1 MFTRPALRRTHE
13 NYSLG
18 CFFALMK
25 FWSFT
30 CRKKVSMRVV
40 FLLNSSRCKYKGSYG
55 NDKNNDEEF
64 VGGKEIWGNRNRRRV
79 HTLVVL
85 N

>member
-1 MFTRPALRRTHE
+1 M
-13 NYSLG
+13 
-18 CFFALMK
+18 FFALMK

-55 NDKNNDEEF
+55 NGKNNNEEF
-64 VGGKEIWGNRNRRRV
+64 MGSKEIRGNSNRKEV
-79 HTLVVL
+79 YSLVVL